1 MSTCVCLAHSAF
13 QGDPDFGIVSG
24 EHKRRRQF
32 SKGGGANLGA
42 RNYEYRR
49 RKVFPCVFCKKGWD
63 RNSLFNCWVHKK
75 CGGVRGTL
83 KEGSSFKCQRCA
95 NQQRGIVEGCS
106 GKELTSLLNLWKMF
120 IILMMQKGLGDVIDC
135 VIARVRSGW
144 SKLRFSTL
152 TNH

>member
-32 SKGGGANLGA
+32 SKEGGGRTWEQETMSTEEEKFL
-42 RNYEYRR
+42 
-49 RKVFPCVFCKKGWD
+49 CVFCKKGWD
-63 RNSLFNCWVHKK
+63 RNSFFNCWVHKK
-75 CGGVRGTL
+75 CGGIRGTL
-83 KEGSSFKCQRCA
+83 KEGSSFKCQGCA

-144 SKLRFSTL
+144 SKFRFSTL